1 MLARW
6 SNIVSRTRTT
16 LRMSD
21 DLTVVAACAASIT
34 ASLIV
39 LPNAQ
44 GAMGGGLAVLM
55 IMIAIVDARRFIIPD
70 ELTIA
75 ALAVGLLHAAML
87 DSGSAV
93 EMLAAAALRGALLSL
108 AFFLLL
114 IGYRHFRGRE
124 GMGLGD
130 VKLAGVA
137 GVWLD
142 WRMIPIAIEMAALAA
157 LAVYAVR
164 IFQKRRSFRTTL
176 RLPFGL
182 FFAPAIWLAWLFG
195 VLF

>member
-1 MLARW
+1 MSARW

-16 LRMSD
+16 RRMSD

-34 ASLIV
+34 ASLVV

-44 GAMGGGLAVLM
+44 GAVGGGLAVLM

-75 ALAVGLLHAAML
+75 ALAVGFLHAAL
-87 DSGSAV
+87 QDSGSVA
-93 EMLAAAALRGALLSL
+93 EMIAIAALRGALLSL
-108 AFFLLL
+108 AFFVLL
-114 IGYRHFRGRE
+114 IGYRHLRGRE

-157 LAVYAVR
+157 LAVVAVR
-164 IFQKRRSFRTTL
+164 IFQKGRSFRTTS

>member
-1 MLARW
+1 MSARW
-6 SNIVSRTRTT
+6 PNIVSLTRTT
-16 LRMSD
+16 LRMSEEI
-21 DLTVVAACAASIT
+21 TIVAACAASIA

-55 IMIAIVDARRFIIPD
+55 IMIAVVDARHFIIPD
-70 ELTIA
+70 ELTVA
-75 ALAVGLLHAAML
+75 ALAVGFLHAAML
-87 DSGSAV
+87 DSGAIM
-93 EMLAAAALRGALLSL
+93 EMLATAAMRGAFLAV
-108 AFFLLL
+108 AFFVLL
-114 IGYRHFRGRE
+114 IGYRYLRGRE

-142 WRMIPIAIEMAALAA
+142 WRMIPISIEMAALAA
-157 LAVYAVR
+157 LAVYSVR
-164 IFQKRRSFRTTL
+164 IFQKRRAFRAAS

-195 VLF
+195 VVF